1 MSTRRS
7 DRYAG
12 LVDALGAA
20 VLSSA
25 GVTTPEARAAVAG
38 GGAPSDALAPFL
50 AKVRD
55 PSSGMAERDIAAL
68 RDAGHAEE
76 EIFEL
81 TVAAALGAAL
91 QRYERAVGLL
101 GGDG

>member
-1 MSTRRS
+1 MSTRQS
-7 DRYAG
+7 H
-12 LVDALGAA
+12 LVEALRAA
-20 VLSSA
+20 VFTSA
-25 GVTTPEARAAVAG
+25 GVTSPRARAAAAG

-55 PSSGMAERDIAAL
+55 PSSGMTERDIAAL

-91 QRYERAVGLL
+91 ERYERAVGLS

>member
-1 MSTRRS
+1 VTRS
-7 DRYAG
+7 DPHAG
-12 LVDALGAA
+12 LVDALRTA
-20 VLSSA
+20 VLGSA
-25 GVTTPEARAAVAG
+25 GVTTPEARAAAAG

-55 PSSGMAERDIAAL
+55 PSSGMTERDIVEL
-68 RDAGHAEE
+68 RDGGHTEE

-91 QRYERAVGLL
+91 QRYERAVASM
-101 GGDG
+101 GGEG